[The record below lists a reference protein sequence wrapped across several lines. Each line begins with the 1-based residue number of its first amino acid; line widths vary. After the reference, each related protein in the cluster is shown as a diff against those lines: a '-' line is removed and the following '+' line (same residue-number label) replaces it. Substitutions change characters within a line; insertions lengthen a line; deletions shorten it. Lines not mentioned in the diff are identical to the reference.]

1 MDTILNFFKENPMV
15 TYSILI
21 FIVCLFIGYFGNK
34 YVENQK
40 EIRSMQKIQEK
51 ENSGNIEEIKNT
63 SFNTGQSNN
72 EQNIVQNNN
81 IINQNTVPNN
91 SMPSDIDRNLQ
102 PFDGVITN
110 DDNINNMF

>member
-34 YVENQK
+34 YVEKQK
-40 EIRSMQKIQEK
+40 EIRQMEKKQENQTS
-51 ENSGNIEEIKNT
+51 EYAELDAQSSDDSTSVDSSSTLSDGNIIDENVIM
-63 SFNTGQSNN
+63 
-72 EQNIVQNNN
+72 NNN
-81 IINQNTVPNN
+81 DPTPV
-91 SMPSDIDRNLQ
+91 DKNLQ

-110 DDNINNMF
+110 DDNINNTF